1 MEARGQLVGVGFLS
15 LPPGSWELN
24 SGHQALPVE
33 PPYWPSFPFL
43 FMTQQFKRPENQ
55 AGTSVG
61 GVKMAGEC
69 ARQCLLLDRRPQ
81 TAEGNCTGCGKDPV
95 FRLLPAAS
103 SWPPGAMKTAQ
114 HTEDGEGSWG
124 LLSLAEAALLGPQCS
139 HF

>member
-1 MEARGQLVGVGFLS
+1 MCVSVYGGQRTTCGSRFSLS
-15 LPPGSWELN
+15 TTWVLGIKL
-24 SGHQALPVE
+24 GCQALPVE

-103 SWPPGAMKTAQ
+103 SWPPGAMKTAL

-124 LLSLAEAALLGPQCS
+124 LLSPPEAALL
-139 HF
+139 